1 VSVLYGDSSC
11 LDQGPLIAITRSH
24 NNDCYLKYGNE
35 YVVSCRQS
43 TLVQIH
49 TFAMDVLQL

>member
-1 VSVLYGDSSC
+1 MSVLYGDSSC